1 MSNAVNFWDIG
12 PHSPL
17 PVEKTFH
24 SFVREFGGCIIS
36 DVLPG
41 NPSFENADYS
51 FMDNKIIGEL
61 KEIETE
67 FLDQEGAK
75 IKFSKIM
82 EKLLNECPHWKPS
95 LMGGSDYYP
104 DWFKIEFIRL
114 ARPGITRI
122 LKKAN
127 KQIKETK
134 KYFNVPNANG
144 VLFFINDG
152 FTGISPFLVQALACD
167 ALTHSYSSIDC
178 FLYMTLNRYV
188 EIEGSN
194 EPKLIWCPI
203 YSNRVDDSFVDFIDN
218 LGRSWFDFLE
228 KKIGGFTSRYEGS
241 DRSVLL
247 NSKAIIIPSHQ
258 S

>member
-134 KYFNVPNANG
+134 NILMFLTPTAFYF
-144 VLFFINDG
+144 L
-152 FTGISPFLVQALACD
+152 S
-167 ALTHSYSSIDC
+167 
-178 FLYMTLNRYV
+178 MM
-188 EIEGSN
+188 
-194 EPKLIWCPI
+194 
-203 YSNRVDDSFVDFIDN
+203 
-218 LGRSWFDFLE
+218 
-228 KKIGGFTSRYEGS
+228 
-241 DRSVLL
+241 VLL
-247 NSKAIIIPSHQ
+247 GFRLF
-258 S
+258 

>member
-1 MSNAVNFWDIG
+1 MSNSEKFWDIG
-12 PHSPL
+12 HHFPL

-24 SFVREFGGCIIS
+24 SFVRKYGGVVVS
-36 DVLPG
+36 DILPG

-51 FMDNKIIGEL
+51 FKNNNIIGEL

-67 FLDQEGAK
+67 FLNQENAK
-75 IKFSKIM
+75 IKFTEM
-82 EKLLNECPHWKPS
+82 MGRLLNERPNWKPS
-95 LMGGSDYYP
+95 LMGGKNDYP
-104 DWFKIEFIRL
+104 DWFKVEFIRL

-134 KYFNVPNANG
+134 KHFHVPNANG
-144 VLFFINDG
+144 VLFFVNDG

-188 EIEGSN
+188 ELDGSN
-194 EPKLIWCPI
+194 EPQLIWAPS
-203 YSNRVDDSFVDFIDN
+203 YSDRADDSFIDFIDD
-218 LGRSWFDFLE
+218 LGRNWFNFLE
-228 KKIGGFTSRYEGS
+228 EKIGGFTSRHEES
-241 DRSVLL
+241 DRSILL
-247 NSKAIIIPSHQ
+247 NSKAIIIPPHQ
-258 S
+258 N

>member
-1 MSNAVNFWDIG
+1 
-12 PHSPL
+12 
-17 PVEKTFH
+17 PVEKTIH
-24 SFVREFGGCIIS
+24 SFVRKYGGCVVS
-36 DVLPG
+36 DILPG

-51 FMDNKIIGEL
+51 FKNNNIIGEL

-67 FLDQEGAK
+67 FLNQENAK
-75 IKFSKIM
+75 IKFTEM
-82 EKLLNECPHWKPS
+82 MGRLLNERPNWKPS
-95 LMGGSDYYP
+95 LMGGKNDYP

-134 KYFNVPNANG
+134 KYFHVPNANG
-144 VLFFINDG
+144 VLFFVNDG

-188 EIEGSN
+188 ELDGSN
-194 EPKLIWCPI
+194 EPQLIWAPS
-203 YSNRVDDSFVDFIDN
+203 YSDRADDSFVDFIDD
-218 LGRSWFDFLE
+218 LGRNWFNFLE
-228 KKIGGFTSRYEGS
+228 EKIGGFTSRHEES
-241 DRSVLL
+241 DRSILL

-258 S
+258 N

>member
-1 MSNAVNFWDIG
+1 MSNSEKFWNIG

-24 SFVREFGGCIIS
+24 SFVRKYGGGVVS
-36 DVLPG
+36 DILPG

-51 FMDNKIIGEL
+51 FKNNNIIGEL

-67 FLDQEGAK
+67 FLNQENAK
-75 IKFSKIM
+75 IKFTEMM
-82 EKLLNECPHWKPS
+82 ERLLNERPNWKPS
-95 LMGGSDYYP
+95 LMGGENDYP

-114 ARPGITRI
+114 ARPSITRI

-134 KYFNVPNANG
+134 KYFHVPNANG
-144 VLFFINDG
+144 VLFFVNDG

-178 FLYMTLNRYV
+178 FLYITLNRYV
-188 EIEGSN
+188 ELDGSN
-194 EPKLIWCPI
+194 EPQLIWAPS
-203 YSNRVDDSFVDFIDN
+203 YSDRADNSFVEFIDD
-218 LGRSWFDFLE
+218 LGRNWFNFLE
-228 KKIGGFTSRYEGS
+228 EKIGGFTSRHEES
-241 DRSVLL
+241 DRSILL
-247 NSKAIIIPSHQ
+247 NSKAIIIPPLQ
-258 S
+258 N

>member
-1 MSNAVNFWDIG
+1 MANSEKFWDIG

-17 PVEKTFH
+17 SVEKTFH
-24 SFVREFGGCIIS
+24 SFVRKYGGCVVS
-36 DVLPG
+36 DILPG

-51 FMDNKIIGEL
+51 FKNNNIIGEL

-67 FLDQEGAK
+67 FLNQENAK
-75 IKFSKIM
+75 IKFTEM
-82 EKLLNECPHWKPS
+82 MGRLLNERPNWKPS
-95 LMGGSDYYP
+95 LMGGKNDYP

-134 KYFNVPNANG
+134 KHFHVPNANG
-144 VLFFINDG
+144 VLFFVNDG
-152 FTGISPFLVQALACD
+152 FTGISPFLVQALACE

-188 EIEGSN
+188 ELDGSN
-194 EPKLIWCPI
+194 VPQLIWAPS
-203 YSNRVDDSFVDFIDN
+203 YSDRADDSFVDFIDN
-218 LGRSWFDFLE
+218 LGRNWFNFLE
-228 KKIGGFTSRYEGS
+228 EKIGGFTSRQEES
-241 DRSVLL
+241 DRSILL
-247 NSKAIIIPSHQ
+247 NSKAIIIPPHQ
-258 S
+258 N